1 MKVAELA
8 QLCSQRG
15 IAFEATGKNGRILK
29 IDYVDA
35 VLRAMGMARPPAAP
49 SDSAG
54 GGLSGAAAPG
64 QPPRKKTADEWNKAR
79 AAETKKEKE
88 GYFDA
93 WMEKMKSFK
102 QEATQQGSD
111 WSDLGVRQGFQE
123 KFESHY
129 HSTVTLPKL
138 EQMRSA
144 DAPPCNASLDDDDA
158 IDAVDAQMKDAED
171 QSEDNDGGGVGEGD

>member
-102 QEATQQGSD
+102 QEATKSFKQEARVVTGATLA
-111 WSDLGVRQGFQE
+111 LGRGFRRSS
-123 KFESHY
+123 SHII
-129 HSTVTLPKL
+129 TVL
-138 EQMRSA
+138 
-144 DAPPCNASLDDDDA
+144 
-158 IDAVDAQMKDAED
+158 
-171 QSEDNDGGGVGEGD
+171 